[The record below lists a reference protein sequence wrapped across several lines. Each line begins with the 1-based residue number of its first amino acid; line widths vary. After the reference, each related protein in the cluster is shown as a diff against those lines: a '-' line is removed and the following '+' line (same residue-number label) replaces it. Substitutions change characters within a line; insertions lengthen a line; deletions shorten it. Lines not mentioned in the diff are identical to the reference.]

1 MAHTQATPNP
11 NNPGIYLKTHV
22 LPAGLTVKAAAAL
35 LGVGRPALSNLLN
48 GKAALSPEM
57 ALRFEKAFGADSK
70 TLLEKQAQF
79 DQTRTQSVG
88 QNVAVRTYVPPFLK
102 ITARDIET
110 WADANLE
117 ARSHLAVFLRKL
129 VNSPGEQL
137 SRVDFPGYDNAQRKG
152 WDGVV
157 EAGAATPW
165 IPLGK
170 SGWEFGCDKL
180 PKKKAEHDY
189 AARVKAVPAAERLET
204 TFIFVTPRNWA
215 GKESWQKD
223 KLALNEWK
231 TIRVYDASDLEQWLE
246 QSVATQGWVAKQIG
260 LPNEGVHSLD
270 EEWDTWAS
278 ATVPPLAKDL
288 FELPVKIHQE
298 SFLQWLKNPPSKPL
312 IVCADSRAEALAF
325 LACMFETNDAST
337 SGYKD
342 RAVVFSSAD
351 TAHKLLSRS
360 SNFIPIVFSDAVEQK
375 LGGIPQT
382 LHTIIV
388 RPRNTVEPTP
398 DVVLDL
404 LGYEAFSKALAAM
417 GIDDHHRV
425 EALARESGQSPTVL
439 RRRLSEIPA
448 IKTPPWAQDHETVRR
463 LIPIMLVGAWNAQS
477 EADRAILSRLAGQPN
492 SDIEKQ
498 IAALLTFDDPPVWS
512 VGYFRGVTSKI
523 DSFFA
528 VHAALVHTDL
538 EDFLLVA
545 NIVLSETDPALELPE
560 DKRVYASFYG
570 KTREHSR
577 ALREGI
583 CETLVL
589 LAVHGNNLFGKRLG
603 INVEDEVNGLIRGL
617 LTPLTPNK
625 LHSHSGDLPM
635 YAEAAPQE
643 FLKIVEEDLK
653 SADPQ
658 VYCLM
663 KPADTGIFGSCP
675 RTGLLWALENLAWNP
690 QQLLRTSL
698 ILAKLAERQL
708 KDNWAN
714 KPDNS
719 LASIYRSWLPQT
731 AASLEER
738 QRSLETLTKRF
749 PHVGW
754 QICLNQFDIHP
765 RIGNYSHRPRWRSD
779 ASGAGHGVTRRQ
791 DYEFVRK
798 ALDLA
803 LAWLEHDENTLGDL
817 VSSLQGLA
825 VEDQYKVWDLVE
837 LWAKTADDQRKAI
850 LRERIRR
857 FALTQ
862 RSKQLGISEETR
874 DRAREVS
881 ALLIPQDIVIRH
893 EWLFKDSWVESS
905 ADELEEGAWDFE
917 KSEARIASE
926 RNAALHEIWSARGFD
941 GLQAL
946 ASKSSAPARIGWH
959 LADGVISQ
967 SDAAD
972 FLRQCL
978 DEPSLTVSVN
988 SINEVIRGFLM
999 RLEADRRLEIIK
1011 TLLQELVPSE
1021 MLRLLKSAPFER
1033 ETWLLV
1039 DAQDPKIHTDYWHDI
1054 FPGWINSNSPDIN
1067 ELVERLLAAHR
1078 PRAAFAAVHFS
1089 LERVET
1095 ALLKRLLRKIATST
1109 AEPRGTYLIDG
1120 YHLSSALD
1128 ILQKRPGVSRDEMAQ
1143 LEFLFIRAL
1152 DHSQHGIP
1160 NLAWQ
1165 ISESPALFVQALALV
1180 FKRNDGGQ
1188 DPPEWQ
1194 IEDSEQRSGV
1204 RGAAYSLLEHAKRIP
1219 GTDDTGR
1226 IKAADLKAWVIET
1239 RALCAKYGRVEIGDQ
1254 KIGQLLAAAPAEPD
1268 GVWPCSPVRDV
1279 LEAIGTKDIAIG
1291 VSIGRFNARG
1301 FHSRGIEDGG
1311 RQERALAAQYR
1322 NWSRQLAFEYPYVS
1336 DVLEQIATRYDQ
1348 MGTSEDLEVGVRRRL
1363 MH

>member
-1 MAHTQATPNP
+1 MAHTQTIPNP
-11 NNPGIYLKTHV
+11 VHPGIYLKNHV
-22 LPAGLTVKAAAAL
+22 LPAGLTIKAAAAL

-57 ALRFEKAFGADSK
+57 ALRFEKAFGVNSK

-79 DQTRTQSVG
+79 DQTRTQNAG
-88 QNVAVRTYVPPFLK
+88 QSVAVRTYVPSFLK
-102 ITARDIET
+102 ITARDIEA

-129 VNSPGEQL
+129 VNSTGEQL
-137 SRVDFPGYDNAQRKG
+137 TRLDFPGYDNAQRKG

-189 AARVKAVPAAERLET
+189 AARVKAVPPAERLET
-204 TFIFVTPRNWA
+204 TLIFVTPRNWS
-215 GKESWQKD
+215 GKESWQKE

-231 TIRVYDASDLEQWLE
+231 SIRVYDASDLEQWLE
-246 QSVATQGWVAKQIG
+246 QSIATQGWVAKQIG

-278 ATVPPLAKDL
+278 ATIPPLAKEL
-288 FELPVKIHQE
+288 FDLPVKIHQE
-298 SFLQWLKNPPSKPL
+298 SFLQWLKNRPSKPL

-325 LACMFETNDAST
+325 LACMFETNDVST

-342 RAVVFSSAD
+342 RAVVFSSAEA
-351 TAHKLLSRS
+351 AHKLLSRS
-360 SNFIPIVFSDAVEQK
+360 SNFLPIVFSDAVEQK

-398 DVVLDL
+398 DMVLDL

-425 EALARESGQSPTVL
+425 AVLARESGQSPTVL

-448 IKTPPWAQDHETVRR
+448 IKTPPWAQDRETVKR

-477 EADRAILSRLAGQPN
+477 EADRAILSRLAGEPY

-512 VGYFRGVTSKI
+512 VGHFRGVTSKI

-528 VHAALVHTDL
+528 VHAALVNKHL

-603 INVEDEVNGLIRGL
+603 TNVEDKVNGLVRGL

-643 FLKIVEEDLK
+643 FLKIFEEDLK

-658 VYCLM
+658 VYSLLQ
-663 KPADTGIFGSCP
+663 PADTGIFGSCP

-738 QRSLETLTKRF
+738 QTALETLTKRF

-754 QICLNQFDIHP
+754 QICVDQFDIHST
-765 RIGNYSHRPRWRSD
+765 IGNYNQRPRWRSD
-779 ASGAGHGVTRRQ
+779 ASGAGHGVTGKDRY
-791 DYEFVRK
+791 DFCRK
-798 ALDLA
+798 AFELA
-803 LAWLEHDENTLGDL
+803 LAWPNHDESTLGDL
-817 VSSLQGLA
+817 IANLQGLPI
-825 VEDQYKVWDLVE
+825 EDQYRVWDVIE
-837 LWAKTADDQRKAI
+837 HWAKTADDQRKAI

-857 FALTQ
+857 FAFTD
-862 RSKQLGISEETR
+862 RSKRLGVAQETR

-881 ALLIPQDIVIRH
+881 LMLVAKDPVIRY
-893 EWLFKDSWVESS
+893 EWLFIDNWVETS
-905 ADELEEGAWDFE
+905 ANEIEEEAWDFE
-917 KSEARIASE
+917 KSEARIAAE
-926 RNAALHEIWSARGFD
+926 RNAALREIWKAQGFE
-941 GLQAL
+941 GVRIL
-946 ASKSSAPARIGWH
+946 AGKSRAPARIGWH
-959 LADGVISQ
+959 LADNVILLP
-967 SDAAD
+967 DAAG
-972 FLRQCL
+972 FLRRCL
-978 DEPSLTVSVN
+978 DEPSPGATVN
-988 SINEVIRGFLM
+988 PMDEVIRGFLM
-999 RLEADRRLEIIK
+999 HLDRDDRLELTTSLIEESSASD
-1011 TLLQELVPSE
+1011 TV
-1021 MLRLLKSAPFER
+1021 RLLKCSPFER
-1033 ETWLLV
+1033 DTWV
-1039 DAQDPKIHTDYWHDI
+1039 QADSQSQAVQAVYWREV

-1067 ELVERLLAAHR
+1067 ELVTRLLEAKR

-1089 LERVET
+1089 LERLET
-1095 ALLKRLLRKIATST
+1095 ARLKALLREIATST
-1109 AEPRGTYLIDG
+1109 SEPPGTYQIDS
-1120 YHLSSALD
+1120 YRLSSALD

-1165 ISESPALFVQALALV
+1165 ISESPSLFVQALALV
-1180 FKRNDGGQ
+1180 YRRNDGGQ

-1194 IEDSEQRSGV
+1194 ITDPEKRSGV
-1204 RGAAYSLLEHAKRIP
+1204 GSAAYTLLEHAKRIP
-1219 GTDDTGR
+1219 GTDDTGN
-1226 IKAADLKAWVIET
+1226 IKAKDLKAWLIET

-1254 KIGQLLAAAPAEPD
+1254 KIGQLLAAAPAGAD

-1279 LEAIGTKDIAIG
+1279 LEEIGTKDIAIG
-1291 VSIGRFNARG
+1291 VSIGRFNSRG
-1301 FHSRGIEDGG
+1301 VHSRGIEDGG
-1311 RQERALAAQYR
+1311 LQERGLAAQYR
-1322 NWSRQLAFEYPYVS
+1322 NWSRKLAFEYPYVA

-1348 MGTSEDLEVGVRRRL
+1348 MGTLEDLEVGVRRRL